1 MMGDNNNATFILM
14 VQNNEDTIKQVM
26 EDIIEDF
33 FDDDELIIVLN
44 NSTDTSENKIDPY
57 LAKLPNTKT
66 KIIRAN
72 DTEDKVFSIEEA
84 LEIGK
89 ENSGN
94 DFNFIIYGNAYTP
107 VEWYKDE

>member
-1 MMGDNNNATFILM
+1 MENNNNASFILI
-14 VQNNEDTIKQVM
+14 VRNDELTIDQVM
-26 EDIIEDF
+26 KNIIYDF
-33 FDDDELIIVLN
+33 FEDDELIIVLN

-72 DTEDKVFSIEEA
+72 DTENKVFSIEEA

-94 DFNFIIYGNAYTP
+94 DLNFIIYGNAYNP
-107 VEWYKDE
+107 IEWYKDE

>member
-1 MMGDNNNATFILM
+1 MEDHNDASFILI

-26 EDIIEDF
+26 ENILEDF

-57 LAKLPNTKT
+57 LAKLPNTNT
-66 KIIRAN
+66 KIIRA
-72 DTEDKVFSIEEA
+72 DDREDKIFSVEEA
-84 LEIGK
+84 LEVGK

-94 DFNFIIYGNAYTP
+94 DLNFIIYGNAYAP
-107 VEWYKDE
+107 VEWTKDE